1 MLGETRPELH
11 ESMKASAQLKQKA
24 ISASVS
30 KFTTKAELYW
40 VRQRFTHQCKCVWIA
55 NIVALKATQ
64 GVSALRQEKVEIVRL
79 TLHL

>member
-1 MLGETRPELH
+1 MLGETRPELQ
-11 ESMKASAQLKQKA
+11 ESIKASAQLKQRV

-55 NIVALKATQ
+55 NIVALKSTQ
-64 GVSALRQEKVEIVRL
+64 GGFALRQDKAEIVLL